1 MPQIKWSEISLGNI
15 LSIVSTIAMIFLFS
29 ITTTSAVESIRKEL
43 EKKDLEHDLK
53 IRALEVKVDDQ
64 ARDHDRIVSME
75 SDIKFIRQTLEA
87 KR

>member
-29 ITTTSAVESIRKEL
+29 ITTTSAVEGIRKEL

-64 ARDHDRIVSME
+64 AKDHDRIVSME
-75 SDIKFIRQTLEA
+75 SDIKFIRQILE

>member
-15 LSIVSTIAMIFLFS
+15 LSIVSTVAMIFLFS
-29 ITTTSAVESIRKEL
+29 ITTTSAVEGIRKEL

-64 ARDHDRIVSME
+64 AKDHDRIVRME
-75 SDIKFIRQTLEA
+75 SDIKFIRQILE

>member
-29 ITTTSAVESIRKEL
+29 ITTTSAVENIRKEL

-64 ARDHDRIVSME
+64 AKDHDRIVSME
-75 SDIKFIRQTLEA
+75 SDIKFIRQILE